1 VEIRPRQC
9 LLYIGDRFSFDDLN
23 RKRDMDW
30 QPPAGSKIS
39 VATDGS
45 DPTVVIP
52 NTGGA
57 SRYFTGLFLLFWLGM
72 WTIGF
77 RDAGSK
83 VISGEA
89 NAFLVFWL
97 AAWTLGGIFAAFTL
111 YRAFRPSVP
120 ETLELKR
127 NGVSYDSGVPP
138 LQFDSSWR
146 YKNTRDAW
154 SAAFPKRVRADL
166 DRRELQSLRLRETES
181 GNRLTVD
188 VDATRID
195 IAPNASEVEREWLAR
210 LLAQRY
216 SLPQALATPAP
227 AAN

>member
-1 VEIRPRQC
+1 
-9 LLYIGDRFSFDDLN
+9 
-23 RKRDMDW
+23 MDW

-39 VATDGS
+39 VATDGP

-52 NTGGA
+52 NSGGV

-83 VISGEA
+83 VMSGNG

-97 AAWTLGGIFAAFTL
+97 GGWTVGGILAMFTL

-120 ETLELKR
+120 ESLELKR
-127 NGVSYDSGVPP
+127 NSVAYDSGVAP
-138 LQFDSSWR
+138 LQYNTSMR
-146 YKNTRDAW
+146 YRKPKDTWN
-154 SAAFPKRVRADL
+154 SMFPKRVRVEI
-166 DRRELQSLRLRETES
+166 DRRQLQSLRLRETES
-181 GNRLTVD
+181 GNRLTID
-188 VDATRID
+188 VDAARLD
-195 IAPNASEVEREWLAR
+195 IAPTASEVEREWLAR

-216 SLPQALATPAP
+216 SLPSVLGNSAP
-227 AAN
+227 GEGRV

>member
-1 VEIRPRQC
+1 
-9 LLYIGDRFSFDDLN
+9 LLYIRDQLSFDDLN

-39 VATDGS
+39 VATDGA

-83 VISGEA
+83 VISGGA

-97 AAWTLGGIFAAFTL
+97 AAWTLGGIFA
-111 YRAFRPSVP
+111 VP

-127 NGVSYDSGVPP
+127 NSVSYDSGVPP

-154 SAAFPKRVRADL
+154 SAAFPKRVRAEL
-166 DRRELQSLRLRETES
+166 DRRQLQSLRLRETES

-195 IAPNASEVEREWLAR
+195 IVPNASEVEREWLAR

-216 SLPQALATPAP
+216 SLPQALANAAP
-227 AAN
+227 GEGGV

>member
-1 VEIRPRQC
+1 LATARGLEDFSCDRRRRSDRRHSKYGWRVA
-9 LLYIGDRFSFDDLN
+9 LLH
-23 RKRDMDW
+23 
-30 QPPAGSKIS
+30 
-39 VATDGS
+39 
-45 DPTVVIP
+45 
-52 NTGGA
+52 
-57 SRYFTGLFLLFWLGM
+57 GLFLLSWLGM

-138 LQFDSSWR
+138 LQFNSSWR

>member
-1 VEIRPRQC
+1 M
-9 LLYIGDRFSFDDLN
+9 DLN
-23 RKRDMDW
+23 
-30 QPPAGSKIS
+30 PPAGSKIS
-39 VATDGS
+39 IASDGA
-45 DPTVVIP
+45 DPTIVIP
-52 NTGGA
+52 AAT
-57 SRYFTGLFLLFWLGM
+57 SSTRYFTGLFLLFWLGM

-83 VISGEA
+83 VISGNA
-89 NAFLVFWL
+89 NGFLIFWL

-154 SAAFPKRVRADL
+154 SAAFPRRVRADL

-210 LLAQRY
+210 LLVRPHP
-216 SLPQALATPAP
+216 SPEALARPAP